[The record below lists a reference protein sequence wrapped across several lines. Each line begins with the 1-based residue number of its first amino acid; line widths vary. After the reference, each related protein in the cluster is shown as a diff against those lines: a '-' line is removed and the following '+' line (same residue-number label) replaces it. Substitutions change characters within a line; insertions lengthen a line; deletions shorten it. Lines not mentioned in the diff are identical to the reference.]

1 MTESR
6 MNSIVSRRAAF
17 ALAWATAVACAALSA
32 CSLGLGSED
41 EYFATPDTASMQA
54 PRNDAAPGVEA
65 VAPAD
70 GGLASADTSVPE
82 TPPPDAQGDVA
93 TGGDSGPRDSA
104 IDVALPPAVL
114 QLYYS
119 FDDDAGTATIADHS
133 GNNLSGEL
141 KGDTVPLIDP
151 LGHLGRS
158 LMLDG
163 TQHQY
168 VQLPAGVV
176 ATLESLSVACWMNLK
191 VPAIWN
197 RLFDFNAG
205 STVWMYFSPTGWNPS
220 TMQGGTHFAIS
231 SGAHLDP
238 EMILTDTVPV
248 GAWHHIAVVLS
259 APYLIYYF
267 DGVEKV
273 RMTNMTLGPKDLGS
287 TPQNWIGR
295 SSYSTDPYLSASV
308 DEFRIYSGALT
319 AQEVAQLASQ

>member
-1 MTESR
+1 MSFSR
-6 MNSIVSRRAAF
+6 MKATVSGRTV
-17 ALAWATAVACAALSA
+17 LAVAWTAAVAGAALSA

-41 EYFATPDTASMQA
+41 EYFAAPDTAVVQT
-54 PRNDAAPGVEA
+54 PRTDAAGVEA

-70 GGLASADTSVPE
+70 GGPGFIDTSIAETASPE
-82 TPPPDAQGDVA
+82 ARADGGIGDAAPGDA
-93 TGGDSGPRDSA
+93 A

-119 FDDDAGTATIADHS
+119 FDDDAGAGTVFDHS
-133 GNNLSGEL
+133 GNGLNGEL
-141 KGDTVPLIDP
+141 KGDSVPLIDP
-151 LGHLGRS
+151 LGHAGRS
-158 LMLDG
+158 LTLDG
-163 TQHQY
+163 SQHEY

-176 ATLESLSVACWMNLK
+176 ANLESISVTCWMNLK
-191 VPAIWN
+191 TPAIWN

-205 STVWMYFSPTGWNPS
+205 STVWIYFSPTGWNPT

-231 SGAHLDP
+231 SGSHLDP
-238 EMILTDTVPV
+238 EMILTDTVPI

-267 DGVEKV
+267 DGVEKA
-273 RMTNMTLGPKDLGS
+273 RLTSMTLGPKDLGS

-295 SSYSTDPYLSASV
+295 SSYTTDPYLSASL

-319 AQEVAQLASQ
+319 AQQVAQLASQ